1 MVANYFAGSAAVPLQ
16 RVQFSDNRISHELP
30 VYLTCLELAQVLKVS
45 VHTIRSWRKLRI
57 ITPQKFGRSVRWLL
71 NEVVEELS
79 KRRS

>member
-1 MVANYFAGSAAVPLQ
+1 VSSYAAGSPTEVIQ
-16 RVQFSDNRISHELP
+16 RNQLFDNRISHELP
-30 VYLTCLELAQVLKVS
+30 IYLTCLELAQVLKVS

-57 ITPQKFGRSVRWLL
+57 ITPKKFGRSVRWLL